1 MFLASHTAVYIA
13 PEKQTPKMFV
23 HCTKYG
29 PETCIGVR
37 KRREA
42 ISQQNKPL
50 TAEEAKVRVDKNK
63 HHLLE
68 LQEKLKA
75 QGVDC
80 LFQVYF
86 SFFISCDPNEFKGI
100 KSAST
105 ISNYSPISG

>member
-1 MFLASHTAVYIA
+1 MYKPTNLYFSCAAVYIA
-13 PEKQTPKMFV
+13 PEKHTPKMFA
-23 HCTKYG
+23 HCQKYG

-50 TAEEAKVRVDKNK
+50 TAEEAQVRVDKNK
-63 HHLLE
+63 HHLLQ

-80 LFQVYF
+80 LFQVCF
-86 SFFISCDPNEFKGI
+86 LFIQL
-100 KSAST
+100 
-105 ISNYSPISG
+105 